1 MQSSM
6 MNYMAIQVFDID
18 SMPRGGPDAS
28 WLDRWLQ
35 TDRPEYL
42 DRDDVDDLKRT
53 VVRSLDYLGRLF
65 GNHHAFARIAL
76 GEVADVSDP
85 KILELGS
92 GHGGLSRA
100 LVESHPTVR
109 SRSPTPNPNQ

>member
-6 MNYMAIQVFDID
+6 MNYMGIQIFDID
-18 SMPRGGPDAS
+18 SMPRGGSDAS

-65 GNHHAFARIAL
+65 GNHHAFA
-76 GEVADVSDP
+76 
-85 KILELGS
+85 
-92 GHGGLSRA
+92 HRA
-100 LVESHPTVR
+100 R
-109 SRSPTPNPNQ
+109 